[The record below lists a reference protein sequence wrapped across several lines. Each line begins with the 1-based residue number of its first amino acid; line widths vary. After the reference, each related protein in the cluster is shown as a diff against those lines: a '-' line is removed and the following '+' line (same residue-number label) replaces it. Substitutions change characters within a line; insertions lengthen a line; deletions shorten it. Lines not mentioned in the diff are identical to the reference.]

1 MGRRKL
7 CGVPHL
13 RDVVVFV
20 ARVGV
25 EELSHLLPNKTLHSH
40 PSMPYPVLTQHPA
53 PITFPSTQS
62 AQPEAALEAKNPL
75 IRPRRS
81 RSPLLRPLPR
91 KSLPSPRH
99 RPRRRQTSSARSSN
113 LGPSGRRPLP
123 RFPPGLVAGLGPDP
137 EGPRHLLH
145 LLPHPDAVWPCTSHP
160 AAGNGRACPHRRGAG
175 HARKH

>member
-99 RPRRRQTSSARSSN
+99 RPRRRQTSSPLQQPGTVRPPPATSIPARS
-113 LGPSGRRPLP
+113 GGR
-123 RFPPGLVAGLGPDP
+123 AGT
-137 EGPRHLLH
+137 GPRRTTA
-145 LLPHPDAVWPCTSHP
+145 PTASPATPRPCTPSPVPPSATTSLKRPPP
-160 AAGNGRACPHRRGAG
+160 ALSAP
-175 HARKH
+175 